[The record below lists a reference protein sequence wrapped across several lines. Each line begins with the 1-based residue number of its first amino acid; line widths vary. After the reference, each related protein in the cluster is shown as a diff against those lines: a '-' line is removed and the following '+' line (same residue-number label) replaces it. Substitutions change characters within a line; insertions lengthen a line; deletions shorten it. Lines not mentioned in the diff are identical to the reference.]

1 MLDEIVVTASRLPAK
16 GMLTPEQPELT
27 WEGFRGRLYGIGQF
41 ITDGMN
47 STASLVH
54 YTLYQMGN
62 LASLGVS
69 HHTQTAQQVWA
80 RQQERGQAIGQV
92 LSDPLGAIN
101 GYVAHLGQQHA
112 QIAAYEAASRYFD
125 ADALRARA
133 GLEVGTMFVGG
144 PQKGLGGCGDAMLV
158 TR

>member
-54 YTLYQMGN
+54 DTLYQMGD

-80 RQQERGQAIGQV
+80 R
-92 LSDPLGAIN
+92 
-101 GYVAHLGQQHA
+101 
-112 QIAAYEAASRYFD
+112 
-125 ADALRARA
+125 
-133 GLEVGTMFVGG
+133 
-144 PQKGLGGCGDAMLV
+144 
-158 TR
+158 